1 MDNTQVDNV
10 TYSNDSEV
18 TTSQE
23 EVVIKLAVFYM
34 NKYIFPVI
42 IFIGLIGNTISTI
55 VFLGTYLRQLSLSIY
70 LAALSISDTIFLL
83 GMFIIW
89 LEYVQVP
96 LFHSVGICQ
105 IVIYTSYTS
114 GFLSV
119 WFVVSF
125 TVERFIAIWKPLR
138 KPDMCTTKRA
148 KMVVIGLSVF
158 AMLAYSCS
166 LRTVGI
172 KIIKN
177 NSKQFVLCT
186 PLNQYNNIHQILIFT
201 DTVISMFIPFFT
213 VLFLNIIISYKIYF
227 FSKQNSSIQETFL
240 LRRKRA
246 PLCITNL
253 CNIAQIKVTK
263 MLLIV
268 STVFLIVNLP
278 SYVVR
283 IQVFLTSFIDV
294 NYSAPIRQYLLLHIS
309 QMIYYCGFS
318 INFFLYSY
326 CSDRFR
332 KAMTR
337 FFLQVK
343 NKITHLWYHRRV
355 LFRRVNNRTE
365 IPSNGITRNLNQ
377 NKFAPSYYGFYLN
390 KELKFL

>member
-1 MDNTQVDNV
+1 MDFPLVDNV
-10 TYSNDSEV
+10 SVYTNDSNPN
-18 TTSQE
+18 SQE
-23 EVVIKLAVFYM
+23 EEVIIKLVVFYM
-34 NKYIFPVI
+34 NKYFFPII

-96 LFHSVGICQ
+96 LFHTVGICQ

-119 WFVVSF
+119 WFVLSF
-125 TVERFIAIWKPLR
+125 SVERFIAIWIPLR

-177 NSKQFVLCT
+177 NLKQFVLCT

-213 VLFLNIIISYKIYF
+213 VLFLNIIITYKIYF
-227 FSKQNSSIQETFL
+227 FSKQNCSQQETYL
-240 LRRKRA
+240 LRHKRA

-263 MLLIV
+263 MHHLIMGFILTRSCSFYNNMLQFV
-268 STVFLIVNLP
+268 LTQMFFKNCLP
-278 SYVVR
+278 DGLGY
-283 IQVFLTSFIDV
+283 Q
-294 NYSAPIRQYLLLHIS
+294 
-309 QMIYYCGFS
+309 
-318 INFFLYSY
+318 
-326 CSDRFR
+326 
-332 KAMTR
+332 
-337 FFLQVK
+337 
-343 NKITHLWYHRRV
+343 
-355 LFRRVNNRTE
+355 
-365 IPSNGITRNLNQ
+365 
-377 NKFAPSYYGFYLN
+377 
-390 KELKFL
+390 

>member
-1 MDNTQVDNV
+1 MDFSLVDNV
-10 TYSNDSEV
+10 TLYTNVSNPD
-18 TTSQE
+18 SQE
-23 EVVIKLAVFYM
+23 EVIIKLIVFYM
-34 NKYIFPVI
+34 NKYFFPII
-42 IFIGLIGNTISTI
+42 IFIGLIGNAISTI

-83 GMFIIW
+83 CMFIIW

-96 LFHSVGICQ
+96 LFHTVGICQ
-105 IVIYTSYTS
+105 IVVYSSYTS

-125 TVERFIAIWKPLR
+125 SVERFIAIWKPLR

-186 PLNQYNNIHQILIFT
+186 PLNQYNSIHQILIFS

-213 VLFLNIIISYKIYF
+213 VLFLNIIITYKIYF
-227 FSKQNSSIQETFL
+227 FSKQNCSQQETYL
-240 LRRKRA
+240 LRHKRA

-253 CNIAQIKVTK
+253 CNTAQIKVTK
-263 MLLIV
+263 MLLVV

-294 NYSAPIRQYLLLHIS
+294 DYSAPMRQYLLLHIS

-332 KAMTR
+332 KAMMR
-337 FFLQVK
+337 FFSQVK
-343 NKITHLWYHRRV
+343 NKITHLWFHRRV
-355 LFRRVNNRTE
+355 LFRQVINRTE
-365 IPSNGITRNLNQ
+365 ITSNGINRNLNQ
-377 NKFAPSYYGFYLN
+377 DKFASPYYGFYLN
-390 KELKFL
+390 QELQFL